1 MMLRNA
7 SSNINGNKVSVDSLN
22 NQMTT
27 QKKIQRPSEDPV
39 VAIRA
44 LRLRSTLSEIDQ
56 YLNNNISD
64 AEAWL
69 ETTETSI
76 TNIISVITDIR
87 YQCTYG
93 ATGSLKSEDRN
104 TILTNLEKLRDQIYS
119 EGNADYAGRTIF
131 TGYRTNQKLTFMTED
146 DDTTYNITQ
155 SFSYSDMEEHRYYS
169 GDVTVPTSVAG
180 VQATNNISDPHQD
193 TYSRLRLSYA
203 LSTETGS
210 GLLVDNAGT
219 TTLLDTD
226 GATGTL
232 SYTKSDGTSVDFNV
246 TVYDSIE
253 SASTSGTL
261 NVPDDEAIFVKET
274 GELILGK
281 DLASDISESKGS
293 INIDYT
299 KKGFSKGEVRPEY
312 YFNCQKVPEGTD
324 AATAFDDPDVIRYIK
339 YDEQTGKQIYQGI
352 NYVVSANQTLT
363 VNTEADEVLN
373 ADIGRDVDEM
383 IEAVSRAISAN
394 QKVEDIEAMQKMEA
408 YKDDDS
414 QAALEEWLTAAKK
427 ERDYADDNLQ
437 KLYNTYI
444 GNFDDYLEKANLALT
459 EVGSKGSS
467 LALTKNRV
475 TNQQTTVETLKSQNE
490 DRELSDIIL
499 DYTSAY
505 TAYEAS
511 LQAASKLNQTTLLNY
526 L

>member
-1 MMLRNA
+1 
-7 SSNINGNKVSVDSLN
+7 
-22 NQMTT
+22 MTT

-56 YLNNNISD
+56 YLENNISD
-64 AEAWL
+64 AEMWL
-69 ETTETSI
+69 NTTETSLN
-76 TNIISVITDIR
+76 NIISVITDIR

-93 ATGSLKSEDRN
+93 ANDPLTSSDRN

-119 EGNADYAGRTIF
+119 EGNTDYAGRTVF

-146 DDTTYNITQ
+146 KTTTYNITQ
-155 SFSYSDMEEHRYYS
+155 SFSYSDLEEHRYYS
-169 GDVTVPTSVAG
+169 GDVTVPTDWTGITTV
-180 VQATNNISDPHQD
+180 TDIPDPQED

-203 LSTETGS
+203 LGTEAGS
-210 GLLVDNAGT
+210 GLLVKDAAGT
-219 TTLLDTD
+219 TSLLDTD
-226 GATGTL
+226 GDTGRL
-232 SYTKSDGTSVDFNV
+232 SYTDTENGTVKYFDV
-246 TVYDSIE
+246 TVYDSIA
-253 SASTSGTL
+253 SASATGTDGTL
-261 NVPDDEAIFVKET
+261 DVPAGEAYFIRET
-274 GELILGK
+274 GELILGA
-281 DLASDISESKGS
+281 DLASDIRSDKGQ

-299 KKGFSKGEVRPEY
+299 KKGFAKGEVRPEY
-312 YFNCQKVPEGTD
+312 YFNCQEVPEGTD
-324 AATAFDDPDVIRYIK
+324 AATAFDDPDATRYWK
-339 YDEQTGKQIYQGI
+339 YDEQTGERIYQEI
-352 NYVVSANQTLT
+352 NYLVSSNQTLT
-363 VNTEADEVLN
+363 VNTEAADVLN

-383 IEAVSRAISAN
+383 IDAVSRAISAN

-414 QAALEEWLTAAKK
+414 QAALEQWLAAAKK
-427 ERDYADDNLQ
+427 ERDYADNNLQ
-437 KLYNTYI
+437 KLYNTYL
-444 GNFDDYLEKANLALT
+444 GNFDGYLQKANLALT
-459 EVGSKGSS
+459 DLGSKDAS

-511 LQAASKLNQTTLLNY
+511 LQAAAQLNQTTLLNY

>member
-1 MMLRNA
+1 
-7 SSNINGNKVSVDSLN
+7 
-22 NQMTT
+22 
-27 QKKIQRPSEDPV
+27 
-39 VAIRA
+39 
-44 LRLRSTLSEIDQ
+44 
-56 YLNNNISD
+56 
-64 AEAWL
+64 
-69 ETTETSI
+69 
-76 TNIISVITDIR
+76 
-87 YQCTYG
+87 
-93 ATGSLKSEDRN
+93 
-104 TILTNLEKLRDQIYS
+104 
-119 EGNADYAGRTIF
+119 
-131 TGYRTNQKLTFMTED
+131 
-146 DDTTYNITQ
+146 
-155 SFSYSDMEEHRYYS
+155 
-169 GDVTVPTSVAG
+169 
-180 VQATNNISDPHQD
+180 
-193 TYSRLRLSYA
+193 
-203 LSTETGS
+203 
-210 GLLVDNAGT
+210 
-219 TTLLDTD
+219 
-226 GATGTL
+226 
-232 SYTKSDGTSVDFNV
+232 
-246 TVYDSIE
+246 
-253 SASTSGTL
+253 
-261 NVPDDEAIFVKET
+261 
-274 GELILGK
+274 
-281 DLASDISESKGS
+281 
-293 INIDYT
+293 
-299 KKGFSKGEVRPEY
+299 
-312 YFNCQKVPEGTD
+312 VPEGTD